1 MFFRVLTFLF
11 VLTAFSMAQLLD
23 VPEEYT
29 TPTTVRHVR
38 AEGLINMDE
47 RSVLSRVSVRDGQV
61 LPPSAFTEKVQKSV
75 SDLFETGYF
84 DDVTAWVDYQPGNE
98 NKVDLVFRVVEL
110 PALDTIFIEGCDEI
124 SEEDV
129 RLKINLLQGR
139 VYSKSGLE
147 RDRQNILNYYRGEGY
162 LLAEVG
168 FRETPVSD
176 HENDVTF
183 IIREGPK
190 VQVDSIVITGNDHV
204 PATDITDHMVT
215 KRTHWWGD
223 GEFKEAVFEAD
234 RDSVLNAIRHFGYL
248 DAELKE
254 YRAEY
259 LPDSSCN
266 FYLGRA
272 VPKGRKLTLLYGQLN
287 QAIAD
292 TANIMNRLAGRVQEK
307 SAHYYREHRS
317 NFHPY
322 SQAVPVYNVQDE
334 ETAVK
339 ILNGIITYE
348 ELRKEW
354 IKNLPKDHNW
364 KNRKIDSL
372 MKKHKRNRY
381 DEKLLTRYTMEE
393 TFGALTP
400 YDSVITSKYVRI
412 YIDINEGRRY
422 YTGAVHFT
430 GNEILTDKMLSH
442 YVYLDSGE
450 VFDYYAYEATRSGII
465 SAYREEGYLFAQY
478 DETREFVND
487 SIVNLEYKVREGL
500 PAQIHRVNII
510 GNTKTR
516 DKVIR
521 REVRLFPGDT
531 YRQSSMERSFREI
544 MQLNYFDM
552 VYPDIQVVGDQDVD
566 LIFKVAE
573 KEAGTGQFSAGL
585 AYSQSDGLTATLGVS
600 IPNCCM
606 GDGQSASFNVEY
618 GEDKKSASISFMEP
632 WFLDYPIT
640 LGTSLSYAWWNQDD
654 DPDITRYGGTIYVGK
669 RLKWPDDYFYGQIGY
684 SWMMNKQGDNVDGS
698 LIRYSG
704 IESALN
710 FKLIRDDKNLPQFP
724 TDGSRYVLSVQWA
737 DEVIGSHFNFVKT
750 DLTVKWWFPLIGD
763 RVALALTN
771 EYGIMVGDPLQYRTL
786 YQMGGVLGYDG
797 MMRGYS
803 SGSIG
808 YRRLGRSYQYIGAE
822 IQWGIVP
829 NTFYLLPLFFDA
841 GNVFGKRYDPDTK
854 VSKNQ
859 PNPLTEWDPS
869 SLKRDFGFGFR
880 VVVPMLGII
889 GFDFAW
895 PLDPG
900 ETYSGLQRTSVGDM
914 EFNFV
919 IGQGF

>member
-223 GEFKEAVFEAD
+223 GEFKEAIFEAD

-348 ELRKEW
+348 EL
-354 IKNLPKDHNW
+354 DHVL
-364 KNRKIDSL
+364 DVF
-372 MKKHKRNRY
+372 
-381 DEKLLTRYTMEE
+381 EE
-393 TFGALTP
+393 LFQ
-400 YDSVITSKYVRI
+400 
-412 YIDINEGRRY
+412 EC
-422 YTGAVHFT
+422 
-430 GNEILTDKMLSH
+430 DK
-442 YVYLDSGE
+442 
-450 VFDYYAYEATRSGII
+450 
-465 SAYREEGYLFAQY
+465 
-478 DETREFVND
+478 
-487 SIVNLEYKVREGL
+487 
-500 PAQIHRVNII
+500 
-510 GNTKTR
+510 
-516 DKVIR
+516 
-521 REVRLFPGDT
+521 
-531 YRQSSMERSFREI
+531 
-544 MQLNYFDM
+544 QL
-552 VYPDIQVVGDQDVD
+552 
-566 LIFKVAE
+566 
-573 KEAGTGQFSAGL
+573 
-585 AYSQSDGLTATLGVS
+585 
-600 IPNCCM
+600 
-606 GDGQSASFNVEY
+606 
-618 GEDKKSASISFMEP
+618 
-632 WFLDYPIT
+632 
-640 LGTSLSYAWWNQDD
+640 
-654 DPDITRYGGTIYVGK
+654 
-669 RLKWPDDYFYGQIGY
+669 
-684 SWMMNKQGDNVDGS
+684 
-698 LIRYSG
+698 
-704 IESALN
+704 
-710 FKLIRDDKNLPQFP
+710 
-724 TDGSRYVLSVQWA
+724 
-737 DEVIGSHFNFVKT
+737 
-750 DLTVKWWFPLIGD
+750 
-763 RVALALTN
+763 
-771 EYGIMVGDPLQYRTL
+771 
-786 YQMGGVLGYDG
+786 
-797 MMRGYS
+797 
-803 SGSIG
+803 
-808 YRRLGRSYQYIGAE
+808 
-822 IQWGIVP
+822 
-829 NTFYLLPLFFDA
+829 
-841 GNVFGKRYDPDTK
+841 
-854 VSKNQ
+854 
-859 PNPLTEWDPS
+859 
-869 SLKRDFGFGFR
+869 
-880 VVVPMLGII
+880 
-889 GFDFAW
+889 
-895 PLDPG
+895 
-900 ETYSGLQRTSVGDM
+900 
-914 EFNFV
+914 
-919 IGQGF
+919 